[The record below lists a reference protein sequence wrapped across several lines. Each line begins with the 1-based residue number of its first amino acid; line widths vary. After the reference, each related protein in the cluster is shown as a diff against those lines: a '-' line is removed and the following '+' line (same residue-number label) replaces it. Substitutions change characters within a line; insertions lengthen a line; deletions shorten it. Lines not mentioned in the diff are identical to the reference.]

1 MSWNLLFE
9 LQDIVLLIIITYNM
23 TNDQV
28 RLREN
33 TSSKLEKYSSI
44 VGTEYTS
51 IIRIKHET

>member
-1 MSWNLLFE
+1 MSWILLFE
-9 LQDIVLLIIITYNM
+9 LQDLVLLIITYNM
-23 TNDQV
+23 TTDQV

-51 IIRIKHET
+51 IIRLKHET